1 MGESL
6 PKMELPDT
14 RNIVGL
20 EQGEGQASKG
30 SEFNLANAMVIFAS
44 TIMQMLF
51 AVRNAFPQQM
61 LLTIYSLGCLQMKQ
75 FLSQHPRRVLMCRG
89 LGLTLGSQVREKL
102 KSSPWPVS
110 WASALGM
117 AARTCRLRGTRVN
130 PHPPGQPCVLTE
142 KGSEALGTS
151 RPPS

>member
-89 LGLTLGSQVREKL
+89 LGLTLGSQRKGKVKILPLAGEL
-102 KSSPWPVS
+102 GFCLGDGSQNVQATGDTSQSPPS
-110 WASALGM
+110 RSALCPDREG
-117 AARTCRLRGTRVN
+117 
-130 PHPPGQPCVLTE
+130 
-142 KGSEALGTS
+142 K
-151 RPPS
+151 